1 MRRHL
6 AVLLAGV
13 FLALPAAGC
22 SAQPS
27 PSGLSAPKETAGDA
41 AFGRRV
47 RAYLLAHPE
56 VIQEAVQALDARQS
70 AETAAR
76 AGESIRAHAQALN
89 ADPRDPVGGNVH
101 GARTMVE
108 FFDYRCPYCKVAAP
122 QLPAFLAKHPD
133 VRLVYKEFPILS
145 EASEHAARAALAA
158 ARQGKYGPVH
168 LALMKLPTL
177 TDATIEQALRDNGV
191 DLARAKADAASPA
204 VTRQLDDV
212 HALAA
217 ALGANGTPSFVVG
230 DQISAGWIPTELD
243 GFLKAK

>member
-1 MRRHL
+1 MRHHL
-6 AVLLAGV
+6 AALLAGA
-13 FLALPAAGC
+13 LAVLPAAGC
-22 SAQPS
+22 SAQTTARS
-27 PSGLSAPKETAGDA
+27 LSAPKKGADDA

-47 RAYLLAHPE
+47 HAYLLAHPE

-70 AETAAR
+70 AEAAAH
-76 AGESIRAHAQALN
+76 AGEAIRSHAQALT
-89 ADPRDPVGGNVH
+89 ADARDPVVGNVH
-101 GARTMVE
+101 GAKTVVE

-177 TDATIEQALRDNGV
+177 TDAAIEQTLRENGV
-191 DLARAKADAASPA
+191 DLFRAKADAASPA
-204 VTRQLDDV
+204 VTRQLDET

-217 ALGANGTPSFVVG
+217 AIGANGTPSFIVG
-230 DQISAGWIPTELD
+230 DQISAGWIPTEIEGL
-243 GFLKAK
+243 LKAK